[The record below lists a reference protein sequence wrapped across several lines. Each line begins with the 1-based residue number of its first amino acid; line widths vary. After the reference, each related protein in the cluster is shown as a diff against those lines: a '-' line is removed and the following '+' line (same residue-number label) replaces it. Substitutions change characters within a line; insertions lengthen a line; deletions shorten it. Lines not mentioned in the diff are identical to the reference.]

1 MTSPT
6 SVERVPQGF
15 TLVVPGIHATT
26 VAEAQRCP
34 HAGLMDLIAL
44 AATPPLAYLLVV
56 GLVALDATFPAIPSD
71 AAVVSAGALAA
82 AGHLSLGWSVAA
94 VVAGAMAGDH
104 LVYALARHKLP
115 GILERSRLGRRIRRN
130 ADRAY
135 GRMEGVSTVALAMG
149 RFIPFGRTAASA
161 TAGLVG
167 VSALRYL
174 WISLLGA
181 GTWAA
186 WTVGIGFFTG
196 HLTGGPLWIQ
206 VLIAVSVGFVVA
218 AALAGVQRIISRR
231 RRQPDGQPPR
241 LVEEGEATERLV
253 RPAELAM
260 AAR

>member
-1 MTSPT
+1 VTSPT
-6 SVERVPQGF
+6 PVERVPQGF
-15 TLVVPGIHATT
+15 TLVVPGIHAAT
-26 VAEAQRCP
+26 VAGAQTRP
-34 HAGLMDLIAL
+34 HAGPMDLIAL
-44 AATPPLAYLLVV
+44 AATPVLAYLLVV
-56 GLVALDATFPAIPSD
+56 GIVALDATFPAIPSD

-82 AGHLSLGWSVAA
+82 AGHLSLGWAVAA

-167 VSALRYL
+167 VPALRYL

-186 WTVGIGFFTG
+186 WMVGLGFFTG

-206 VLIAVSVGFVVA
+206 VLLAVSVGFVVA
-218 AALAGVQRIISRR
+218 AGLAFLQRAVARR
-231 RRQPDGQPPR
+231 KVEARGRNSDQCGFDQVDASPE
-241 LVEEGEATERLV
+241 LVSSHG
-253 RPAELAM
+253 
-260 AAR
+260 